1 MSNFAIKSDT
11 QVLIFHE
18 IWVRNFKILKF
29 VSGKVP
35 DFLLR

>member
-18 IWVRNFKILKF
+18 IWVRNFKICVWKSPWLF
-29 VSGKVP
+29 VKI
-35 DFLLR
+35 